1 MAWSSPDASLTFEDA
16 AVRLTPTDLS
26 RDGEALWR
34 AASLEA
40 NGEDLFLYHPA
51 CGPYRSPEP
60 FWDDVGRRIAATGG
74 LTYTVFSR
82 RLDEVVGGLSLL
94 NVRADHGTVEVGS
107 IWYAKR
113 AQRTEVNTH
122 SVYLLMEYVFETL
135 GYRRFEWKCNSLNQ
149 ASQAAALRLGFQ
161 LEGTFRQH
169 FWDKGANR
177 DTVWFSI
184 IDAEWPSVKERFATT
199 LLPLRPTPTGS

>member
-1 MAWSSPDASLTFEDA
+1 MGWPTPDPTLSFEDA
-16 AVRLTPTDLS
+16 AVRLVPTDVA

-34 AASLEA
+34 VASLEA

-51 CGPYRSPEP
+51 CGPYSTPEP
-60 FWDDVGRRIAATGG
+60 FWADLTKRVSSTGG
-74 LTYTVFSR
+74 LTYTVFSKR
-82 RLDEVVGGLSLL
+82 MDQAVGGLSLL

-107 IWYAKR
+107 IWYTKK

-122 SVYLLMEYVFETL
+122 SVYLLMRYVFDDL
-135 GYRRFEWKCNSLNQ
+135 QYRRFEWKCNSLNL
-149 ASQAAALRLGFQ
+149 ASQRAALRLGFQ

-184 IDAEWPSVKERFATT
+184 VDHEWPTVRTAFQTR
-199 LLPLRPTPTGS
+199 LLAGRPAP